1 MVEDVI
7 NEVDNVAMRCELINS
22 RKSIPDESEKER
34 LVSKDANLINAPSN
48 VTSSTNL
55 NLKKEK

>member
-1 MVEDVI
+1 MGEHF
-7 NEVDNVAMRCELINS
+7 
-22 RKSIPDESEKER
+22 
-34 LVSKDANLINAPSN
+34 VSKDANLINAPPN